1 MVYQRLPMDE
11 EFGHSFA
18 KSQAIVREGPPK
30 GYWVISVS
38 VIDETRYFAYLEVA
52 SDAIDR
58 LGGRMVVRSPKVI
71 VGTGSPKPRL
81 VIVEFMSVVDALAAF
96 TDIAQQSAMLMYEG
110 IADYDLAIVEGYD
123 DFG

>member
-1 MVYQRLPMDE
+1 MDE

-18 KSQAIVREGPPK
+18 KLKAIVREGPPK

-38 VIDETRYFAYLEVA
+38 VFDEARYFAFLEVA

-58 LGGRMVVRSPKVI
+58 LGGRMVVRCPKVF

-81 VIVEFMSVVDALAAF
+81 IIVEFMSLADAQAAF
-96 TDIAQQSAMLMYEG
+96 TDISQQSAMLLYEG